1 MFCCNKRESP
11 QFALSEVNSPRY
23 EIAFI
28 DLEFVDYSR
37 GRTTFKWPFKGYLF
51 FVQSVQDRCV
61 NATKTCVNVVEMC
74 LNIIKTRVDYIEAH
88 IDVIEARVEA
98 RVHLIEARVHLIEA
112 RLHLIEAHI
121 ELRMKRRGEP

>member
-51 FVQSVQDRCV
+51 FVQSVQDTYR
-61 NATKTCVNVVEMC
+61 TYNVVSGLFQSPYYAYSQTMMAELSLPGFDNMV
-74 LNIIKTRVDYIEAH
+74 NIFLMPPTLPSDR
-88 IDVIEARVEA
+88 
-98 RVHLIEARVHLIEA
+98 
-112 RLHLIEAHI
+112 
-121 ELRMKRRGEP
+121 